1 MDLRTVDPKTLT
13 PNPNNPRQS
22 EAGGHADDQLIANIK
37 SVGILQPPVVRD
49 DNGRL
54 TILAGHRRVR
64 AAIAAGFREILVLVR
79 EADDGGDNLRA
90 LSENVVRANLG
101 PVEQWRAIEA
111 LTSAAWT
118 EDAIAT
124 ALALPVRTIKKLKL
138 LAHIHPPMLDTIAT
152 GDMPREHD
160 LRIIAAA
167 NAKEQACVW
176 KTHKPKKGQPHVSW
190 HEVANALS
198 KRRMHAVNA
207 AFGPEE
213 EKAFG
218 IIWEDDLFAPADED
232 SRYTTNVEAFLA
244 AQTAWLE
251 ANLPKNAAILAT
263 NDYGEPKLPPKAER
277 IWGKPSKDDVIGK
290 CLDPR
295 TGQIREIA
303 YRLPQTKSKKE
314 NQGTTGAEDE
324 STQPAK
330 KTRPDITQKGSD
342 MIGEF
347 RSQALEQALR
357 DNPIDD
363 SDLLGLLIVAFTAS
377 NVEVRLGDYE
387 KQNSRKTLVAKIT
400 EGGRL
405 TKDITLLRTAAREML
420 ATILSCRTGYNT
432 SGLPARIAGDT
443 IGADAHLPNMATED
457 FLACLSK
464 AALEKT
470 AASLGLPPGARAKDT
485 RAAVIEQAGKGHFV
499 HPCARFALTEP
510 EIAALQYRAPSF
522 SDDEESGDPFD
533 PDPETDK
540 SSFRDHAEAGLAIN
554 DDDDDG
560 DLDQVDEDENGDFDG
575 DDDDRDDDNALRL
588 SA

>member
-1 MDLRTVDPKTLT
+1 
-13 PNPNNPRQS
+13 
-22 EAGGHADDQLIANIK
+22 
-37 SVGILQPPVVRD
+37 
-49 DNGRL
+49 
-54 TILAGHRRVR
+54 
-64 AAIAAGFREILVLVR
+64 
-79 EADDGGDNLRA
+79 
-90 LSENVVRANLG
+90 
-101 PVEQWRAIEA
+101 
-111 LTSAAWT
+111 
-118 EDAIAT
+118 
-124 ALALPVRTIKKLKL
+124 
-138 LAHIHPPMLDTIAT
+138 
-152 GDMPREHD
+152 
-160 LRIIAAA
+160 
-167 NAKEQACVW
+167 
-176 KTHKPKKGQPHVSW
+176 
-190 HEVANALS
+190 
-198 KRRMHAVNA
+198 
-207 AFGPEE
+207 
-213 EKAFG
+213 
-218 IIWEDDLFAPADED
+218 
-232 SRYTTNVEAFLA
+232 
-244 AQTAWLE
+244 
-251 ANLPKNAAILAT
+251 
-263 NDYGEPKLPPKAER
+263 
-277 IWGKPSKDDVIGK
+277 
-290 CLDPR
+290 
-295 TGQIREIA
+295 
-303 YRLPQTKSKKE
+303 
-314 NQGTTGAEDE
+314 
-324 STQPAK
+324 
-330 KTRPDITQKGSD
+330 